1 MVKQLNWVR
10 ASAVVYMAGGI
21 AAMLLAGLL
30 IWSEITAP
38 LNFRQPVPS
47 PDGKFFAY
55 FDLTRNR
62 FPHLQGG
69 YDLII
74 STVQGAARARFPMP
88 PGIISWSNASYLA
101 VIDETNS
108 EAMLIPNNEGR
119 FLLLSQLAF
128 APGTEPEWSAD
139 GTKLAYVLPGR
150 ESGMA
155 IYDFQQTQKF
165 PILLPEGFR
174 FIEPIPLFWSPG
186 SSDLFFLNGKD
197 QSVVLNRV
205 NISAGLV
212 QELAK
217 GNSAWKVS
225 SHTLP
230 RLSPDGTKIYLP
242 PPLHSVIDARNGET
256 LYKLPPATKVLWPS
270 WSADSHKIYFASLD
284 VSGPIAAHDLA
295 DSTDSVILA
304 QAHPGGFLSMDG
316 RSYIFRASPHRW
328 PSDFRPL
335 LTQWLETQWGWQQLD
350 LASGT
355 PHRLGRTDLSPWEQ
369 TLDGSILTAHDDLV
383 RVHYGF
389 YDPKTREFSSFTFPT
404 DWEDLF
410 RQIKTELI
418 VLASVLLY
426 AALAFLVYWMRP
438 GSPPARALYL
448 LSLVLMVVFTAL
460 SAVDAVIPL
469 ANAPS
474 PSNIK
479 FQDLI
484 AFGWV
489 PIGARAWFLEGQ
501 LWLLVLA
508 IALVPPSLLHFAL
521 VFPERNRF
529 LDRKTA
535 LKTLL
540 YIAAFAPLLGVVQM
554 LSGHAVSGAVQPI
567 LIGFYLIAGPVVV
580 ITALFALL
588 YSFRHPPDRR
598 ARDQVRWVSVAFA
611 GPPAGLVGLWLL
623 IHLVNGLGR
632 LLSHNW
638 QNVSDSYFFTT
649 ALALF
654 CLLPPLAIGYA
665 LVAHKLFDIQLL
677 IRRGLRYSLLTFVVV
692 AVYVIVVVGLSWA
705 IAGSFQS
712 PPQPVVIVSTLITAL
727 IVAPARNR
735 LQAFIDRTFDRT
747 RFDSREALQKFSH
760 SLPAILDRLTLETRL
775 RESVGQAMKCKSFHF
790 FFLDRQTK
798 RLCLQVPKNFGSRAM
813 AGIEFNP
820 GEPFCRHL
828 LERGHTFEVE
838 VSPYD
843 SKLLPIF
850 QTASDRLGEL
860 EAALVLGLV
869 RRGELVGM
877 MVLGPKPSEEFYN
890 AEDIQLLQGV
900 AHLAAAAVEN
910 TELFEEVA
918 RDREIRKE
926 LEVASEVQAQ
936 LFPVTVPRSDGCEIV
951 GRCLPASSVS
961 GDFYDFLDLP
971 GGRIA
976 VAIGDVSGKGMAAA
990 LLMANLQG
998 LLRTQAPTADN
1009 PADLLRRINRQLYG
1023 SSRGAKYCTFFYAVY
1038 NEKDRR
1044 LEYVNAGHNP
1054 PLLLSGAETRFLVST
1069 GIPLGLFPEV
1079 SHEVHYERLEPSA
1092 RVVLYSDG
1100 ITEARNAHGEE
1111 YGVDRLA
1118 GIIARTGDLSAAGL
1132 MERIFAET
1140 HDFSGGAPIEDDQ
1153 TIVLLQVSRN
1163 AQPAPV
1169 SGESP
1174 S

>member
-1 MVKQLNWVR
+1 MLKQISRVLT
-10 ASAVVYMAGGI
+10 SGPVYMAGGI
-21 AAMLLAGLL
+21 AAVLLAALL

-38 LNFRQPVPS
+38 LNFRQPIPS
-47 PDGKFFAY
+47 PDGKYFAY

-62 FPHLQGG
+62 FPHLQDD

-74 STVQGAARARFPMP
+74 STAQGKAMARFSMP
-88 PGIISWSNASYLA
+88 AGIISWSNASYLA
-101 VIDETNS
+101 VIDEAHNQ
-108 EAMLIPNNEGR
+108 AMLIPNNEGR

-128 APGTEPEWSAD
+128 APGTEPQWSAD
-139 GTKLAYVLPGR
+139 GTKLAYVPPGR
-150 ESGMA
+150 ANGIA

-165 PILLPEGFR
+165 PVLLPEGFR
-174 FIEPIPLFWSPG
+174 LNEPFLLFWSPG
-186 SSDLFFLNGKD
+186 SSDLFFLNGQD
-197 QSVVLNRV
+197 QSVALNRV
-205 NISAGLV
+205 NIPTGQL

-225 SHTLP
+225 SHGLP

-242 PPLHSVIDARNGET
+242 PPLHSVIEAKTGDT
-256 LYKLPPATKVLWPS
+256 LYKLPPATKVLWSS
-270 WSADSHKIYFASLD
+270 WSADSHKVYFASLD
-284 VSGPIAAHDLA
+284 ASGRITSYDLA
-295 DSTDSVILA
+295 DATDSVILT
-304 QAHPGGFLSMDG
+304 QAHPNGFLSVDG
-316 RSYIFRASPHRW
+316 RSYIFRTSPRRW
-328 PSDFRPL
+328 SGDFRPL
-335 LTQWLETQWGWQQLD
+335 LSQWLEPQWGWQQLD
-350 LASGT
+350 IASSST
-355 PHRLGRTDLSPWEQ
+355 HMLGRTDLSPWAE
-369 TLDGSILTAHDDLV
+369 TLDGSILTASDDLL
-383 RVHYGF
+383 RVHYGI
-389 YDPKTREFSSFTFPT
+389 YDPKTRGFSSFTFPT

-418 VLASVLLY
+418 VLVSVLLY
-426 AALAFLVYWMRP
+426 AVLAFLVYWMRP
-438 GSPPARALYL
+438 GSPPTRALYA
-448 LSLVLMVVFTAL
+448 LSLVLMVLFTSL
-460 SAVDAVIPL
+460 SGVDAVVPL

-474 PSNIK
+474 PSNVK
-479 FQDLI
+479 FMDLV
-484 AFGWV
+484 ALGWF
-489 PIGARAWFLEGQ
+489 PMARRLWFIEGQ
-501 LWLLVLA
+501 LLLSVLA
-508 IALVPPSLLHFAL
+508 IALVPPALLHFAL

-529 LDRKTA
+529 LDRKAA

-554 LSGHAVSGAVQPI
+554 LSGHAVSEAMQPI

-588 YSFRHPPDRR
+588 YSYRHPPDRR

-611 GPPAGLVGLWLL
+611 GPPVGLVGLWLL
-623 IHLVNGLGR
+623 THLVNGLGR
-632 LLSHNW
+632 LLSYDW
-638 QNVSDSYFFTT
+638 QNVSDSYFLKTG
-649 ALALF
+649 LALF
-654 CLLPPLAIGYA
+654 CLFPPLAIGYA

-677 IRRGLRYSLLTFVVV
+677 IRRSVGYSLLTFVVV

-735 LQAFIDRTFDRT
+735 LQAFIDMTFDRS

-775 RESVGQAMKCKSFHF
+775 RESVGQAMKCKSFYF
-790 FFLDRQTK
+790 LPLDRQTK
-798 RLCLQVPKNFGSRAM
+798 RLRLQVPKDVGSRAV
-813 AGIEFNP
+813 AGTEFNP
-820 GEPFCRHL
+820 AEPLCRHL
-828 LERGHTFEVE
+828 LDKGHSFEVE
-838 VSPYD
+838 VSAYD
-843 SKLLPIF
+843 SKLFPIF
-850 QTASDRLGEL
+850 QSASDRLDEL

-869 RRGELVGM
+869 RRDELVGM
-877 MVLGPKPSEEFYN
+877 MVLGAKASEEFYN
-890 AEDIQLLQGV
+890 AEDLQLLQGV
-900 AHLAAAAVEN
+900 AHQAAAAVEN

-918 RDREIRKE
+918 RGREMRKE
-926 LEVASEVQAQ
+926 LEVASEIQAQ

-998 LLRTQAPTADN
+998 LLRTQAPTAEN

-1038 NEKDRR
+1038 NERDRR

-1054 PLLLSGAETRFLVST
+1054 PLLLSGSETRFLAST

-1079 SHEVHYERLEPSA
+1079 SHEVHCEMLEPSA

-1100 ITEARNAHGEE
+1100 ITEARNAQGEE

-1118 GIIARTGDLSAAGL
+1118 GIIARAGDSNATGL
-1132 MERIFAET
+1132 MERIFADA
-1140 HDFSGGAPIEDDQ
+1140 HDFSGGKPIEDDQ

-1163 AQPAPV
+1163 AMPTPG
-1169 SGESP
+1169 SGESA